1 MLKGFDISQVE
12 NLMDV
17 TKNGIVGFNNNKFLS
32 FNKALSFIHSDTVA
46 GILKSLEALGFH
58 EAGHLVELAL
68 ALKNR
73 SLSDMKIAWNS
84 HSDAEKIIY
93 IAYEQAKK
101 NKNWKG
107 KQYSIYWLKY
117 RLIQK
122 HLI

>member
-17 TKNGIVGFNNNKFLS
+17 TKNGIVGFNNNKF
-32 FNKALSFIHSDTVA
+32 LSFIHSDTVA